1 MIRYFAALPLV
12 LLASCHPAFAQ
23 GAAAAVSPWSELL
36 REVIL
41 MTASAVITAAIAI
54 GVAQF
59 TKWTGIQVEAKQREA
74 LHSAAM
80 TGVNL
85 ALAKYGPAIGLK
97 PNGQAQVVADA
108 MDWVLSAGAP
118 AAVASLKL
126 TDDEV
131 RKVVESKLGAMT
143 NASATVAVTTGS
155 APAGG

>member
-1 MIRYFAALPLV
+1 MNRFAAALPLILV
-12 LLASCHPAFAQ
+12 ASCQPALADAS
-23 GAAAAVSPWSELL
+23 GALWSWSDLV

-41 MTASAVITAAIAI
+41 MTASAVVTAAVAI

-74 LHSAAM
+74 IHGAAM

-85 ALAKYGPAIGLK
+85 ALAKYGPAIGLSS
-97 PNGQAQVVADA
+97 NGRVQVVRDA

-118 AAVASLKL
+118 DAVSGLKL
-126 TDDEV
+126 SDDEV

-143 NASATVAVTTGS
+143 NASATVAVTAGS
-155 APAGG
+155 VPVGG